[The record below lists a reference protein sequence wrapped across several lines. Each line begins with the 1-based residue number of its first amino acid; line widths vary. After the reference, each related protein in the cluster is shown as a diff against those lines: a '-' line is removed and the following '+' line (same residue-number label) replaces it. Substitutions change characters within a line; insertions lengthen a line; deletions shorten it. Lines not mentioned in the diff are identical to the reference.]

1 MIGPGSDKKCL
12 QEVELEHAVPI
23 SRVRIVQMSQSK
35 RKNGSQEEEL
45 GQAASREPRFP
56 QRSSLSRSWHTW
68 SRKTTLVFVKF
79 VCWMLMSL
87 SIFLNKMY
95 PAARN
100 SMPAKAA
107 CSPSK
112 CLISRL
118 LNIKLSSHKWPKAQK
133 MMIMDTY
140 PKVCRAPTH
149 GRGSILLLCLLPPSS
164 TKLKFS
170 EIEKKCLN
178 FLHPTRKFH
187 NFESVSL
194 DWAMYLSLFV
204 THGSC
209 LRKVW
214 KNILILDIQVFTNHC
229 VRSALGCSSKN
240 KVSFCDLA
248 T

>member
-1 MIGPGSDKKCL
+1 MLTGGGTRTCCSYIQGQDSANVTKQKKKWLTGRGTRTGCL
-12 QEVELEHAVPI
+12 
-23 SRVRIVQMSQSK
+23 
-35 RKNGSQEEEL
+35 
-45 GQAASREPRFP
+45 PRTTF
-56 QRSSLSRSWHTW
+56 STAFLSFSLMAHLIKQNTW

-118 LNIKLSSHKWPKAQK
+118 LNIKLSSHKWPKAKK

-149 GRGSILLLCLLPPSS
+149 GRGSILLLCLLPPSW

-170 EIEKKCLN
+170 EIEKKV
-178 FLHPTRKFH
+178 FKF
-187 NFESVSL
+187 
-194 DWAMYLSLFV
+194 
-204 THGSC
+204 
-209 LRKVW
+209 
-214 KNILILDIQVFTNHC
+214 
-229 VRSALGCSSKN
+229 SAPN
-240 KVSFCDLA
+240 
-248 T
+248 